1 MESMVAKWY
10 FVTFS
15 SCSVLRRPREQKKE
29 EKEVLT
35 NVRHTYA

>member
-1 MESMVAKWY
+1 MESMVTKWY

-29 EKEVLT
+29 EREE
-35 NVRHTYA
+35 ASDDDMM